1 MKIVEYIFS
10 SNIKTTTKKIK
21 LLIADYIK
29 SMEVRRMRPKP
40 KMNPLDKRIKPNPKY
55 SKVFFILFFFS
66 TCSVVLFSLKGGTYN
81 KHWK

>member
-10 SNIKTTTKKIK
+10 PNIKTTTKKIK
-21 LLIADYIK
+21 LLIADCIK

-55 SKVFFILFFFS
+55 SKVISFCYTL
-66 TCSVVLFSLKGGTYN
+66 TCSVDFIFPKRWN
-81 KHWK
+81 PQ

>member
-10 SNIKTTTKKIK
+10 PNIKTTTKKIK

-55 SKVFFILFFFS
+55 SKVVS
-66 TCSVVLFSLKGGTYN
+66 VCSYPHMLCCYN
-81 KHWK
+81 FLERWNLQ

>member
-10 SNIKTTTKKIK
+10 PNIKTTTKKIK

-55 SKVFFILFFFS
+55 SKVVS
-66 TCSVVLFSLKGGTYN
+66 FSLDSHILCCFIFPERWN
-81 KHWK
+81 LQ